1 MSHDATA
8 RCSDCGEKERSEMP
22 SSGGLLNATSFEISP
37 VVLFAAEEL
46 ELAPL
51 PKRPDI
57 VSRGQERCKGRR
69 VRALR
74 EAKIFGARC

>member
-1 MSHDATA
+1 
-8 RCSDCGEKERSEMP
+8 MP

-51 PKRPDI
+51 PKRPDM
-57 VSRGQERCKGRR
+57 VS
-69 VRALR
+69 
-74 EAKIFGARC
+74 

>member
-1 MSHDATA
+1 MRTFLSHDATA
-8 RCSDCGEKERSEMP
+8 RCSDCGENERSDMP
-22 SSGGLLNATSFEISP
+22 SSGGLLNATSLEISP

-57 VSRGQERCKGRR
+57 VS
-69 VRALR
+69 
-74 EAKIFGARC
+74 

>member
-1 MSHDATA
+1 
-8 RCSDCGEKERSEMP
+8 MP
-22 SSGGLLNATSFEISP
+22 SSGGLLSATSFDISP

-57 VSRGQERCKGRR
+57 VSWWKCAVKERVNWVKE
-69 VRALR
+69 V
-74 EAKIFGARC
+74 KIFEARC